1 MMTPWIFVLTLLK
14 KVPLNPSFNLNQLT
28 SALNHLDIAHLI
40 ISLETNLPRKPP
52 RSNVPLFQELFPS
65 LETSIESE
73 IVPSL
78 KNVLMVDNS
87 YGRIDPSRFKAFKV
101 FRNTLEDGTG
111 RGALSEEGLDPNDIV
126 NIQFTSGCV
135 FQAIRYLTAFT
146 YVVRT
151 QVQLR
156 CRKRRV

>member
-1 MMTPWIFVLTLLK
+1 
-14 KVPLNPSFNLNQLT
+14 
-28 SALNHLDIAHLI
+28 
-40 ISLETNLPRKPP
+40 
-52 RSNVPLFQELFPS
+52 
-65 LETSIESE
+65 
-73 IVPSL
+73 VPSL

-101 FRNTLEDGTG
+101 FQNTLEDGTG

-135 FQAIRYLTAFT
+135 FQAISYFTAFA

-151 QVQLR
+151 
-156 CRKRRV
+156 